1 MEILITGGN
10 GFVGRHLADEL
21 LARGDKVRVLA
32 LPGEDTSALD
42 PRHQVHRGDIRLRE
56 SLTEAVRGTDAVVH
70 LAAMMHVWKPLADY
84 ERVNVEGTLNVCLAA
99 MSAGVERVVH
109 MSSSTVYGMHS
120 PGPVNESFPLSPFKD
135 PYSLTKAK
143 ADLAVQ
149 RLMSEEGLA
158 AVILRPD
165 QIFGPGDRLHFG
177 ATASRLRSGRG
188 VIVGNGDNFVPLVY
202 VDDVVQGLVLAVDS
216 GRALGEAF
224 NISSDSPI
232 TQKEYLDCVAQETGG
247 EAPRIRVPL
256 LALSV
261 GAAVA
266 ERVFTAAGGSRR
278 PPITRLGAAFL
289 GTSVR
294 FSIDKAREDLGYAP
308 RVSLR
313 EGIRRSAAWYLSS
326 VANDVSVM
334 GQKGRATRAATGA
347 VPS

>member
-10 GFVGRHLADEL
+10 GFVGRHLAGEL
-21 LARGDKVRVLA
+21 IARGDTVRVLA
-32 LPGEDTSALD
+32 LPGEDTSSLD
-42 PRHQVHRGDIRLRE
+42 PRYAVYRGDIRVAD

-70 LAAMMHVWKPLADY
+70 LAAMMHVWKPLDDY
-84 ERVNVEGTLNVCLAA
+84 EQVNVDGTVNVCRAA
-99 MSAGVERVVH
+99 MSAGVGRVVH
-109 MSSSTVYGMHS
+109 MSSSTVYGMGS
-120 PGPVNESFPLSPFKD
+120 PGPVDEGFPLAPFND

-143 ADLAVQ
+143 ADLMVQ
-149 RLMSEEGLA
+149 RFIGEEGLP

-177 ATASRLRSGRG
+177 ATAARLRSGRG
-188 VIVGNGDNFVPLVY
+188 VVVGKGDNFLPLVY
-202 VDDVVQGLVLAVDS
+202 VDDVVQGLMLSLDS

-224 NISSDSPI
+224 NISSDLPI
-232 TQKEYLDCVAQETGG
+232 TQREYLACVGQETGG

-256 LALSV
+256 GVLSL

-266 ERVFTAAGGSRR
+266 ERMFSVVGSSRR

-294 FSIDKAREDLGYAP
+294 FSIDKARNNLGYAP

-326 VANDVSVM
+326 VINDESVE
-334 GQKGRATRAATGA
+334 GQKRTATRAATGA
-347 VPS
+347 VQL